1 MIGGLRVLAAR
12 LPLALKVPLLVAA
25 LTVLVA
31 IVISQVI
38 LSRLEKEQSASL
50 HDLASVFMDGLSTA
64 VTPWLLR
71 QDVWE
76 TFDSLDRARQQYGG
90 IDLLFVVVT
99 LPDGSVLAASAPERF
114 KTGSA
119 LPAPLATFAASGR
132 DLIIDERLHKAWLI
146 RAVDQEQFHVGTIL
160 AEIDISK
167 LLAVRRELLIT
178 LFIVNGGLT
187 LLLGTAGYVMVRRM
201 IRPLSLIQ
209 GKLATASSGRP
220 QPIEDIM
227 IERAGPEYAGLYRR
241 FNDMIRGQAERE
253 ALAAE
258 LANQEKLAMLGRLA
272 SGMAHEV
279 NNPLGGLMNAVDTL
293 DVHGEDTNAR
303 RRTIDLLRRGLAGIQ
318 QVVRAALVTY
328 RSDDRTRL
336 LTHADLEDLP
346 FLIQHETGVKQIEL
360 QWRNELPRE
369 VQIDASSIRQI
380 ALNLLLNACAATP
393 ERGQVSFAA
402 TADGESLRLLV
413 TDQGPGLPAVAL
425 TAARAGAAGEAAPVG
440 QGLGLWTASR
450 LAARLGGRLSLRS
463 GPAGGAA
470 VEFAAPLPK
479 EREDLREVA

>member
-1 MIGGLRVLAAR
+1 MGGPRTLAAR

-31 IVISQVI
+31 IVISQVV
-38 LSRLEKEQSASL
+38 LSRLAKEQSASL
-50 HDLASVFMDGLSTA
+50 HNLASVFMDGLSTA

-76 TFDSLDRARQQYGG
+76 TFDSLDRAHQQYGG

-114 KTGSA
+114 KTGSM
-119 LPAPLATFAASGR
+119 LPQPLAAFAASGQ
-132 DLIIDERLHKAWLI
+132 DLIIDEQQHRAWLV
-146 RAVDQEQFHVGTIL
+146 RSVEQEQFHIGTIL

-167 LLAVRRELLIT
+167 LLAVRREVLIT
-178 LFIVNGGLT
+178 LIIVNAGLT

-209 GKLATASSGRP
+209 GRLATASSGRP
-220 QPIEDIM
+220 QPINDAM

-241 FNDMIRGQAERE
+241 FNAMIRSQAERE

-293 DVHGEDTNAR
+293 DVHGEDTDVR

-328 RSDDRTRL
+328 KSDDRTRL

-346 FLIQHETGVKQIEL
+346 FLIQHETGAKQIDL
-360 QWRNELPRE
+360 QWRNELPNE
-369 VQIDASSIRQI
+369 LQIDASSIRQI
-380 ALNLLLNACAATP
+380 ALNMLLNACAATP
-393 ERGQVSFAA
+393 ERSQVSFTAA
-402 TADGESLRLLV
+402 VVGDSLRLSV
-413 TDQGPGLPAVAL
+413 IDQGPGLPAVAL
-425 TAARAGAAGEAAPVG
+425 AAARAGAAGETAPVG

-450 LAARLGGRLSLRS
+450 LAARLGGQLNLRS
-463 GPAGGAA
+463 GPNGGAA
-470 VEFAAPLPK
+470 IELVAPLPK
-479 EREDLREVA
+479 EREDLRDVA

>member
-1 MIGGLRVLAAR
+1 MGGPRTLAAR

-31 IVISQVI
+31 IVISQVV
-38 LSRLEKEQSASL
+38 LSRLAKEQSASL
-50 HDLASVFMDGLSTA
+50 HNLASVFMDGLSTA

-76 TFDSLDRARQQYGG
+76 TFDSLDRAHQQYGG

-114 KTGSA
+114 KTGSV
-119 LPAPLATFAASGR
+119 LPEPLATFVASGR
-132 DLIIDERLHKAWLI
+132 DLIIDERQHKAWLI
-146 RAVDQEQFHVGTIL
+146 RAVEQEQFHVGTIL

-167 LLAVRRELLIT
+167 LLAVRREVLTT

-209 GKLATASSGRP
+209 GRLATASSGRP
-220 QPIEDIM
+220 QPIDDIM

-241 FNDMIRGQAERE
+241 FNDMIRSQAERE

-293 DVHGEDTNAR
+293 DVHGEDKNVR

-328 RSDDRTRL
+328 KSDDRTRL

-346 FLIQHETGVKQIEL
+346 FLIQHETGAKHIDL
-360 QWRNELPRE
+360 HWHNDLPNE
-369 VQIDASSIRQI
+369 VQIDASSVRQI
-380 ALNLLLNACAATP
+380 ALNMLLNACTASPLRA
-393 ERGQVSFAA
+393 QVSFTAA
-402 TADGESLRLLV
+402 VRENQLLLSV
-413 TDQGPGLPAVAL
+413 ADQGPGLPEEAL
-425 TAARAGAAGEAAPVG
+425 AAARAGAAGGAAPVG
-440 QGLGLWTASR
+440 RGLGLWTASR
-450 LAARLGGRLSLRS
+450 LAARLGGQLNLRS

-470 VEFAAPLPK
+470 VELAAPLPK
-479 EREDLREVA
+479 EREGLRAVA

>member
-1 MIGGLRVLAAR
+1 MRDLRNLASN

-31 IVISQVI
+31 IVISQVV
-38 LSRLEKEQSASL
+38 LSRLAKEQAASL
-50 HDLASVFMDGLSTA
+50 HSVASVFIDGLSTA

-114 KTGSA
+114 KTGSQ
-119 LPAPLATFAASGR
+119 LPEPLATFAVSGR
-132 DLIIDERLHKAWLI
+132 DLIIDEQQHRAWLI
-146 RAVDQEQFHVGTIL
+146 RPVEQEQFHIGTIV

-167 LLAVRRELLIT
+167 LLAVRREVLIT
-178 LFIVNGGLT
+178 LIIVNAGLT

-209 GKLATASSGRP
+209 GRLATASSGRP
-220 QPIEDIM
+220 QPINDVM
-227 IERAGPEYAGLYRR
+227 IERAGPEYAELYRR
-241 FNDMIRGQAERE
+241 FNAMIRSQAERE

-293 DVHGEDTNAR
+293 DVHGEDANAR

-328 RSDDRTRL
+328 KSDDRTRL

-346 FLIQHETGVKQIEL
+346 FLIQHETGTKQIDL
-360 QWRNELPRE
+360 RWRNDLPDELE
-369 VQIDASSIRQI
+369 VDASSIRQI
-380 ALNLLLNACAATP
+380 ALNMLLNACAATP
-393 ERGQVSFAA
+393 ERSQVSFIA
-402 TADGESLRLLV
+402 TVVGDSLRLSV
-413 TDQGPGLPAVAL
+413 TDEGPGLPATAFA
-425 TAARAGAAGEAAPVG
+425 AARAGAAGEAAPAG

-450 LAARLGGRLSLRS
+450 LAARLGGRLDMRS
-463 GPAGGAA
+463 APTGGA
-470 VEFAAPLPK
+470 EIELTAPLPR
-479 EREDLREVA
+479 EQEDLRDVA

>member
-1 MIGGLRVLAAR
+1 MMGGLRAVAAS

-31 IVISQVI
+31 IAISQVV
-38 LSRLEKEQSASL
+38 LSRLAEEQSESL
-50 HDLASVFMDGLSTA
+50 HNLASVFMDGLSTA
-64 VTPWLLR
+64 VTPDLLR

-99 LPDGSVLAASAPERF
+99 LPNGSVLAASAPERF

-119 LPAPLATFAASGR
+119 LPAPLASIMTSGR
-132 DLIIDERLHKAWLI
+132 DLIIDEEQHRAWLV
-146 RAVDQEQFHVGTIL
+146 RAVEQEQFHVGTIL

-167 LLAVRRELLIT
+167 LLAVRREVLIT
-178 LFIVNGGLT
+178 LIIVNAGLT

-209 GKLATASSGRP
+209 AKLATASSGRLE
-220 QPIEDIM
+220 PIGDAM
-227 IERAGPEYAGLYRR
+227 VRRAAPEYAELYRR
-241 FNDMIRGQAERE
+241 FNAMIRGQAERE

-293 DVHGEDTNAR
+293 EVHGDDADVR

-318 QVVRAALVTY
+318 HVVRAALVTY
-328 RSDDRTRL
+328 KSAHRARL

-346 FLIQHETGVKQIEL
+346 FLIQHETGAKQLEL
-360 QWRNELPRE
+360 TWRNELPAE
-369 VQIDASSIRQI
+369 VRIDASSIRQI
-380 ALNLLLNACAATP
+380 ALNVLLNACAASP
-393 ERGQVSFAA
+393 ARGRIGFAA
-402 TADGESLRLLV
+402 AVGDGELRLSV
-413 TDQGPGLPAVAL
+413 SDSGPGLPEMAL
-425 TAARAGAAGEAAPVG
+425 AAARAGAAGEAAPIG

-450 LAARLGGRLSLRS
+450 LAVRLGGSLNLRA
-463 GPAGGAA
+463 GPDGGAS
-470 VEFAAPLPK
+470 VIFTAPLPG
-479 EREDLREVA
+479 EWEAIRAVA